1 MSGQNDETAKEGAGF
16 KVSDR
21 RMFTPDGE
29 PIERREADTGLKEES
44 DRVSAER
51 PAPEGSAGEGAK
63 GDEEDEGRSIDFSS
77 FLLSLATSAM
87 AHLGE
92 VPDPASGKTVES
104 LDGARQ
110 MIDILSLLREKTRG
124 NLEPEE
130 SQLIDSLLYELRMR
144 YLSKTKVINL

>member
-44 DRVSAER
+44 DHVSAER
-51 PAPEGSAGEGAK
+51 TAPEGSTGEGERR
-63 GDEEDEGRSIDFSS
+63 DEDESRSIDFSS

-87 AHLGE
+87 AYLGE

-104 LDGARQ
+104 LDGAKQ

-144 YLSKTKVINL
+144 YLSKAKVINL